1 MLPDVLGFRIEEGI
15 QKLRES
21 GIEPDSVSIKEY
33 YSPKLDIIGNDR
45 RIVRV
50 KKSDKRIILTVSNF

>member
-1 MLPDVLGFRIEEGI
+1 MLPDILGYKMEEGI

-21 GIEPDSVSIKEY
+21 GIEPDSVSIVEY

-50 KKSDKRIILTVSNF
+50 KKSDNRIILTVSNF